1 MQGLPCVGD
10 ESINGCIADDQGIGS
25 VRIERVIRIRGDAHR
40 NGGIGAPSRKA
51 CSDINLHNIAR
62 VEYAHAGNAMHHF
75 IVHADAGRCRESRS
89 TCSMRISKEGWL
101 CAVRND
107 GRAHQRIKLGRADAS
122 NNCCFSG
129 FECSSHNNARAFDGG
144 NLFSRTKVHS
154 SAAA

>member
-25 VRIERVIRIRGDAHR
+25 VRIERVIQVRRNAHGD
-40 NGGIGAPSRKA
+40 GGISAPSRKA
-51 CSDINLHNIAR
+51 CSNINLYYVAC
-62 VEYAHAGNAMHHF
+62 VEYAGAGNAVHHL

-101 CAVRND
+101 CTVRND
-107 GRAHQRIKLGRADAS
+107 GRAHQRIKLGRAHAS

-144 NLFSRTKVHS
+144 NLFCRTKVHS